1 MTASA
6 DVSAITLWYWRQM
19 ATCSKLLKRDNRA
32 VAYWERIAAARPDDA
47 ATLAALAH
55 LKAATGKRPE
65 AVELLRASLRL
76 DATKAG
82 TWYNLGYL
90 QQEEQRHEEAI
101 ESFDRAIALN
111 EKLDLAYYGKA
122 LSLIKTGRLDEAIP
136 PLKKNTELQPMS
148 PFGFYQLAHV
158 YHRLQQPERVAR
170 MINKLSVFEPQVAR
184 QLERETGVVVG
195 EQMVR

>member
-6 DVSAITLWYWRQM
+6 DASVLALWYWRQM
-19 ATCSKLLKRDNRA
+19 ATLAKLLKRDDRA
-32 VAYWERIAAARPDDA
+32 VAYWERIAAARPGDA
-47 ATLAALAH
+47 VTLAALAH
-55 LKAATGKRPE
+55 LKATTGNRPD
-65 AVELLRASLRL
+65 AVQLLREALRL

-101 ESFDRAIALN
+101 DSFDRAIALDQ
-111 EKLDLAYYGKA
+111 KLDLAYYGKA
-122 LSLIKTGRLDEAIP
+122 LSLIKTGRLDEAIA
-136 PLKKNTELQPMS
+136 PLKMNIELQPMS

-170 MINKLSVFEPQVAR
+170 LIKKLTVFEPQVAR

-195 EQMVR
+195 EQMIR